1 MSCGR
6 FVRSCSIVFQNRS
19 LAGWLLFSERLIFQ
33 HCDKTSE
40 MRLPWKEDQVR
51 VGRRH
56 LSHEVVH
63 VVVVTDAAGK
73 EVLKE
78 RQHL

>member
-1 MSCGR
+1 
-6 FVRSCSIVFQNRS
+6 
-19 LAGWLLFSERLIFQ
+19 
-33 HCDKTSE
+33 

-51 VGRRH
+51 VVRRRRRH

-78 RQHL
+78 RQHSLEHGMS

>member
-1 MSCGR
+1 
-6 FVRSCSIVFQNRS
+6 
-19 LAGWLLFSERLIFQ
+19 
-33 HCDKTSE
+33 

-51 VGRRH
+51 VVRRRRRRRRH

-78 RQHL
+78 RQHSLEHGMS